1 MADTRSIVITL
12 KLDNGSSSSTNPS
25 ETTDTSTV
33 ESEMDKNNALKSMA
47 WALSVRAVEAAANE
61 VIAWAEYEWDK
72 QLSLTDD
79 YVGQRWKRIATTQIS
94 RGISAISS
102 IGSMT
107 AWGASVAGPAGAAIG
122 ATLGTAISIA
132 SIARSNIQGKEQ
144 QDIHIRQME
153 AQLGFTRSRAG
164 WSTQVGSIGED
175 L

>member
-12 KLDNGSSSSTNPS
+12 KLDNGSSSTNPT

-47 WALSVRAVEAAANE
+47 WALSVRAVEVAANE

-79 YVGQRWKRIATTQIS
+79 YIGQRWKRIATTQIS

-102 IGSMT
+102 VASMT
-107 AWGASVAGPAGAAIG
+107 AWGAAAGGSVGAAIG
-122 ATLGTAISIA
+122 AGLGVTMSIA
-132 SIARSNIQGKEQ
+132 SMARSNIQGKEQ

-164 WSTQVGSIGED
+164 WSTQAGSIGED